1 MITIHLDKLRFNAF
15 HGILDEERILGNEYI
30 VDCTVDFYENEEVIV
45 HIDDTINYVTVFD
58 IIKKR
63 MSIPTHLLETV
74 AMQIGFEIYE
84 SFPQVKS
91 ISVSITKL
99 NPPIE
104 AIQGS
109 VGVKW
114 HKEF

>member
-15 HGILDEERILGNEYI
+15 HGIHEEEKLLGNEYI
-30 VDCTVDFYENEEVIV
+30 VDCIVNFYENEEVIH
-45 HIDDTINYVTVFD
+45 HIDDTINYVTVYE

-63 MSIPTHLLETV
+63 MAVPSHLLETV
-74 AMQIGFEIYE
+74 AMEIGYEIFAT
-84 SFPQVKS
+84 FPDVKC
-91 ISVSITKL
+91 ISVSITKVH
-99 NPPIE
+99 PPIE

>member
-1 MITIHLDKLRFNAF
+1 MVTIHLDKLRFNAF
-15 HGILDEERILGNEYI
+15 HGILDEERILGNEYL
-30 VDCTVDFYENEEVIV
+30 VDCTVNFYEREEVIV
-45 HIDDTINYVTVFD
+45 HIGDTINYVTVFD

-84 SFPQVKS
+84 LFPQVKS

-99 NPPIE
+99 HPPIE

>member
-1 MITIHLDKLRFNAF
+1 MVTIHLDKLRFNAF
-15 HGILDEERILGNEYI
+15 HGIHDEERILGNEYI
-30 VDCTVDFYENEEVIV
+30 VDCIIEFHENEEVIV
-45 HIDDTINYVTVFD
+45 HIDDTINYVAVYD
-58 IIKKR
+58 IIKNR
-63 MSIPTHLLETV
+63 MAVPTHLLETV
-74 AMQIGFEIYE
+74 AMKIGYEIYE

-99 NPPIE
+99 HPPIE

>member
-1 MITIHLDKLRFNAF
+1 MLTIYLDKIRFNAF
-15 HGILDEERILGNEYI
+15 HGIHEEERILGNEYL
-30 VDCTVDFYENEEVIV
+30 VDCLVEFHEKEELIV
-45 HIDDTINYVTVFD
+45 HIDDTINYVAVYD
-58 IIKKR
+58 IIRKR
-63 MSIPTHLLETV
+63 MMIPTHLLETV
-74 AMQIGFEIYE
+74 AMQIGYEIYE
-84 SFPQVKS
+84 SFPDVKC

-114 HKEF
+114 HREF